1 MNVRSMLLVAAYGV
15 IPLATSSTALPTQY
29 LTIWGGGGGTGF
41 TRSCGDGRVLTGLQY
56 RVGLVVDAVGVL
68 CRPVQA
74 NGTLGSQTTV
84 GSLAGGTNGTPNN
97 QSCPTGQVVVG
108 AALVIGSFVDGIH
121 LRCHAWSASGR
132 SFGSTTL
139 KNLYIGLDG
148 PRPGGNIR
156 GNSCEANTQPAV
168 GIRGR
173 ASSVVDAM
181 GFFCDEP

>member
-1 MNVRSMLLVAAYGV
+1 MVRSIVLVMAYGM
-15 IPLATSSTALPTQY
+15 IPLATSSTPLPTQY
-29 LTIWGGGGGTGF
+29 LPIWGGGGGSGF
-41 TRSCGDGRVLTGLQY
+41 TRSCGDGKVLTGLQY
-56 RVGLVVDAVGVL
+56 RLGLVVDAVGVL

-97 QSCPTGQVVVG
+97 QSCPTGQVVARASIV
-108 AALVIGSFVDGIH
+108 VGSFVDGIH
-121 LRCHAWSASGR
+121 LHCRTWNASTR
-132 SFGSTTL
+132 TFGSADM
-139 KNLYIGLDG
+139 KSLYIGLDG

-156 GNSCEANTQPAV
+156 GNACEASTQPAV

-173 ASSVVDAM
+173 ASALVDAI